1 MNEAKLKSPP
11 EPSDATEARPTLGA
25 IIRSRRSAGDLR
37 LVDLAERTGLSVSYL
52 SQVEHNR
59 ICPSVGALGRIA
71 QGLGTTVGAIFEE
84 IDETTKATWA
94 VVRSNERKTIMLPN
108 SPIRNELLVP
118 NLQGALEVML
128 TKIPPGT
135 KSVIFNHTGDECG
148 YVLTGRLHYWIG
160 DQLVVLNAGDAITH
174 KSNVP
179 HRYENRTRKTVETL
193 WIITPPGF

>member
-1 MNEAKLKSPP
+1 MS
-11 EPSDATEARPTLGA
+11 SDGLL
-25 IIRSRRSAGDLR
+25 RSRRSAADLR

-59 ICPSVGALGRIA
+59 ICPSVVALGRIA
-71 QGLGTTVGAIFEE
+71 QGLGTTVGAIFED
-84 IDETTKATWA
+84 IDETTKTTWA
-94 VVRSNERKTIMLPN
+94 VVRSNERKIVMLPN

-128 TKIPPGT
+128 TKIPPST

-148 YVLTGRLHYWIG
+148 YVLTGTLHYWIG
-160 DQLVVLNAGDAITH
+160 EQLVVLNAGDTITH

-179 HRYENRTRKTVETL
+179 HRYENRTRKMVETI